1 MLEFWIA
8 TAILIV
14 TILIGFPIAYSI
26 GLTTILYILITN
38 PRNLLVIPIRMFSG
52 INSFTL
58 MALPLFMLA
67 AEIMVRTGIST
78 KLFDFV
84 RITKVGKVRGG
95 LAHVNVLASTIFG
108 SISGAALS
116 DIAGLGKVEM
126 EAMDEDGYPHSFGA
140 AITAASSTE
149 SPLIPPSNIAILYA
163 GTMSLSVGAVLYAGF
178 IPGLLLA
185 VAQMSYIAL
194 NAKRLN
200 LPKHEKVYSKPEKR
214 NIRKSGWIA
223 MGFPLII
230 LLGITLGWFTP
241 TEAAAVAVLYALVV
255 GLLIFRNITA
265 KMLLES
271 LWAAAKTTA
280 NLFVI
285 TSISAVFAWAIGIEQ
300 IPQKLAAA
308 LMSLSNSKYVIL
320 LVINIILIIVGMWM
334 ETSAAV
340 LLFAPILSPIAVAMG
355 VHPVHFAVVM
365 ILNLTIGLV
374 TPPVGVV
381 LYATADVGKIKFED
395 LVKAIW
401 PFVLIA
407 FLVLAIVTFVPEVSL
422 FIPRVLG
429 FID

>member
-8 TAILIV
+8 TAVLII

-26 GLTTILYILITN
+26 GLTTVLYILITN
-38 PRNLLVIPIRMFSG
+38 PANLLVVPIRMFSG

-84 RITKVGKVRGG
+84 RITKVGKLRGG
-95 LAHVNVLASTIFG
+95 LAYVNILASTIFG

-126 EAMDEDGYPHSFGA
+126 EAMDEDGYPHAFSA

-178 IPGLLLA
+178 VPGLVLA
-185 VAQMSYIAL
+185 AAQIIYVAL
-194 NAKRLN
+194 NAKRLK
-200 LPKHEKVYSKPEKR
+200 LPKHEKGYSKKEKR
-214 NIRKSGWIA
+214 SIRVSGWIA

-241 TEAAAVAVLYALVV
+241 TEAASVAVLYALVV
-255 GLLIFRNITA
+255 GVFLFRNINR
-265 KMLLES
+265 KMLLDA
-271 LWAAAKTTA
+271 LWAAGKTTA

-308 LMSLSNSKYVIL
+308 LMSLSDNKYVIL
-320 LVINIILIIVGMWM
+320 FVINIILIIVGMWM
-334 ETSAAV
+334 ETSAAI
-340 LLFAPILSPIAVAMG
+340 LLFAPILAPIAVSMG

-365 ILNLTIGLV
+365 ILNLTVGLV

-381 LYATADVGKIKFED
+381 LYATADVGRIKFED
-395 LVKAIW
+395 LVKAIV
-401 PFVLIA
+401 PFVMIS
-407 FLVLAIVTFVPEVSL
+407 FVVLALVTFIPDISL
-422 FIPRVLG
+422 CIPRLLG

>member
-1 MLEFWIA
+1 M
-8 TAILIV
+8 
-14 TILIGFPIAYSI
+14 
-26 GLTTILYILITN
+26 
-38 PRNLLVIPIRMFSG
+38 
-52 INSFTL
+52 
-58 MALPLFMLA
+58 
-67 AEIMVRTGIST
+67 
-78 KLFDFV
+78 
-84 RITKVGKVRGG
+84 
-95 LAHVNVLASTIFG
+95 IFG

-126 EAMDEDGYPHSFGA
+126 EAMDEDGYPHAFSA

-178 IPGLLLA
+178 IPGLVLA
-185 VAQMSYIAL
+185 LAQIVYVAL

-200 LPKHEKVYSKPEKR
+200 LPKHEKVYSKEEKK
-214 NIRKSGWIA
+214 NIRVSGWIA

-255 GLLIFRNITA
+255 GVLIFRNING
-265 KMLLES
+265 KMLLDA
-271 LWAAAKTTA
+271 LWAAGKTTA

-308 LMSLSNSKYVIL
+308 LMSLSDNVYIIL
-320 LVINIILIIVGMWM
+320 FVINIILVIVGMWM

-340 LLFAPILSPIAVAMG
+340 LLFAPILAPIAVRMG

-365 ILNLTIGLV
+365 ILNLTVGLV

-381 LYATADVGKIKFED
+381 LYATADVGKIKFEE
-395 LVKAIW
+395 LVKAII
-401 PFVLIA
+401 PFVLIS
-407 FLVLAIVTFVPEVSL
+407 FVVLALVTFIPDISL
-422 FIPRVLG
+422 FVPRLLG

>member
-8 TAILIV
+8 TAILII

-26 GLTTILYILITN
+26 GITTVVYILITN
-38 PRNLLVIPIRMFSG
+38 PGNLLVVPIRMFSG

-95 LAHVNVLASTIFG
+95 LAFVNIIASTIFG

-126 EAMDEDGYPHSFGA
+126 EAMDEDGYPHAFSA

-178 IPGLLLA
+178 IPGLVLA
-185 VAQMSYIAL
+185 LAQIVYVAL

-200 LPKHEKVYSKPEKR
+200 LPKHEKVYSKEEKK
-214 NIRKSGWIA
+214 NIRVSGWIA

-255 GLLIFRNITA
+255 GVLIFRNING
-265 KMLLES
+265 KMLLDA
-271 LWAAAKTTA
+271 LWAAGKTTA

-308 LMSLSNSKYVIL
+308 LMSLSDNVYIIL
-320 LVINIILIIVGMWM
+320 FVINIILVIVGMWM

-340 LLFAPILSPIAVAMG
+340 LLFAPILAPIAVRMG

-365 ILNLTIGLV
+365 ILNLTVGLV

-381 LYATADVGKIKFED
+381 LYATADVGKIKFEE
-395 LVKAIW
+395 LVKAII
-401 PFVLIA
+401 PFVLIS
-407 FLVLAIVTFVPEVSL
+407 FVVLALVTFIPDISL
-422 FIPRVLG
+422 FVPRLLG

>member
-8 TAILIV
+8 TAILII

-26 GLTTILYILITN
+26 GITTVVYILITN
-38 PRNLLVIPIRMFSG
+38 PGNLLVVPIRMFSG

-95 LAHVNVLASTIFG
+95 LAFVNIIDITIFG

-126 EAMDEDGYPHSFGA
+126 EAMDEDGYPHAFSA

-178 IPGLLLA
+178 IPGLVLA
-185 VAQMSYIAL
+185 LAQIVYVAL

-200 LPKHEKVYSKPEKR
+200 LPKHEKVYSKEEKK
-214 NIRKSGWIA
+214 NIRVSGWIA

-255 GLLIFRNITA
+255 GVLIFRNING
-265 KMLLES
+265 KMLLDA
-271 LWAAAKTTA
+271 LWAAGKTTA

-308 LMSLSNSKYVIL
+308 LMSLSDNVYIIL
-320 LVINIILIIVGMWM
+320 FVINIILVIVGMWM

-340 LLFAPILSPIAVAMG
+340 LLFAPILAPIAVRMG

-365 ILNLTIGLV
+365 ILNLTVGLV

-381 LYATADVGKIKFED
+381 LYATADVGKIKFEE
-395 LVKAIW
+395 LVKAII
-401 PFVLIA
+401 PFVLIS
-407 FLVLAIVTFVPEVSL
+407 FVVLALVTFIPDISL
-422 FIPRVLG
+422 FVPRLLG

>member
-8 TAILIV
+8 TAVLII

-26 GLTTILYILITN
+26 GLTTILYMLITN
-38 PRNLLVIPIRMFSG
+38 PANILVIPIRMFSG

-84 RITKVGKVRGG
+84 RITRVGKWRGG
-95 LAHVNVLASTIFG
+95 LAYVNILASTIFG

-126 EAMDEDGYPHSFGA
+126 EAMDENGFDHSFAA
-140 AITAASSTE
+140 AITAASSIE

-178 IPGLLLA
+178 IPGLILA
-185 VAQMSYIAL
+185 GTQMLYVAV
-194 NAKRLN
+194 NAKRMN
-200 LPKHEKVYSKPEKR
+200 LPKNDKEYTKEEKR
-214 NIRKSGWIA
+214 DIRISGWIA

-255 GLLIFRNITA
+255 GKFVFKNITVP
-265 KMLLES
+265 MLLDS
-271 LWAAAKTTA
+271 LWSAGKTTA
-280 NLFVI
+280 NLFLI

-300 IPQKLAAA
+300 IPEKLASA
-308 LMSLSNSKYVIL
+308 LLAISSSKYTIL
-320 LVINIILIIVGMWM
+320 FVINIILIIVGMWM

-355 VHPVHFAVVM
+355 VHPIHFAVVM
-365 ILNLTIGLV
+365 ILNLTVGLI

-381 LYATADVGKIKFED
+381 LYATAEVGKIKFEQ
-395 LVKAIW
+395 LVKAIA
-401 PFVLIA
+401 PFIILA
-407 FLVLAIVTFVPEVSL
+407 FIVLAIVTYVPEVSL